1 MTAPGGSPD
10 GVRFSRENGLVEQAL
25 ELLAAGPREPR
36 ELASA
41 VLGIHGGPELI
52 AGRLI
57 RELFRDEPRVR
68 QDTDG
73 RWAVARQAPAD
84 AGFDGIR
91 FAVVDV
97 ETNGGIAG
105 NGGRIIEIAIVHV
118 DGGQITDTFST
129 LVDSGVAVSPW
140 ITRLTGIRTEMIQ
153 NAPTFSRIAEEV
165 RERMTGRVFVAHS
178 AGYDWGFVREEMRSV
193 GASPPRG
200 PRLCTVHFA
209 RRLLPGLDRR
219 GLDALARYYRVEIR
233 DRHRARGD
241 AVATAQI
248 LIHMLADAE
257 RRGWATWGAL
267 RAALREGAPRKKRR
281 AIDGWT
287 GADRGT

>member
-1 MTAPGGSPD
+1 MTARGDAPD
-10 GVRFSRENGLVEQAL
+10 GVRFSRENGLVERAL
-25 ELLAAGPREPR
+25 ELLASGPREPR

-41 VLGIHGGPELI
+41 VLGIDGGPEPI
-52 AGRLI
+52 AGRLV

-68 QDTDG
+68 EGADG
-73 RWAVARQAPAD
+73 RWAVVSRTKAD
-84 AGFDGIR
+84 TGFGRMR

-97 ETNGGIAG
+97 ETNRGIAG

-118 DGGQITDTFST
+118 DGGQITDTYST
-129 LVDSGVAVSPW
+129 LVDAGVAVSPW

-153 NAPTFSRIAEEV
+153 TAPTFSRIADEV
-165 RERMTGRVFVAHS
+165 RERLDGRVFVAHS
-178 AGYDWGFVREEMRSV
+178 AGYDWGFVREEMRGV
-193 GASPPRG
+193 GAAPPRG

-233 DRHRARGD
+233 ERHRARGD

-248 LIHMLADAE
+248 LLRMLADAE

-267 RAALREGAPRKKRR
+267 RAALREAAPRKKRR

-287 GADRGT
+287 GADRGA